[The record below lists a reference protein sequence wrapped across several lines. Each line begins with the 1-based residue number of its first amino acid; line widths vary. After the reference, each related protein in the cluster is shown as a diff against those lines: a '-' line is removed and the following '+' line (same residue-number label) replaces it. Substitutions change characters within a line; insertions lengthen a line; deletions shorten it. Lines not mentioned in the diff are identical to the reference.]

1 MMPRSLFRLAAAW
14 AVAVAASGTLADEIA
29 GQPRVVDVFPAQNW
43 ASLGAE
49 DASASALAEA
59 RVSEAEAPAL
69 ADPIDTAPAPSEP
82 SEPSAPFEIAGE
94 WREQGQR
101 IVVLDGGGRTF
112 LLCGR
117 RCGVRDAVLPG
128 AEIADGYRLK
138 TLRET
143 GPVVMTRDGADVE
156 LSPPSPTP

>member
-1 MMPRSLFRLAAAW
+1 MPRSLFRLAAAW
-14 AVAVAASGTLADEIA
+14 AVAVAAGGSLAGEIA

-49 DASASALAEA
+49 DASAGALAEA
-59 RVSEAEAPAL
+59 GASEAKAPAL
-69 ADPIDTAPAPSEP
+69 ADPIDAAPAPSAP
-82 SEPSAPFEIAGE
+82 PAPFEIAGE

-138 TLRET
+138 ALRET

>member
-1 MMPRSLFRLAAAW
+1 MPRSLFRLTAAW
-14 AVAVAASGTLADEIA
+14 AVALAASGSLAGEIV

-49 DASASALAEA
+49 DASAGASAEA
-59 RVSEAEAPAL
+59 VAPEAEPPAL
-69 ADPIDTAPAPSEP
+69 ADPIDATPVPTAPPM
-82 SEPSAPFEIAGE
+82 PFEIAGE

-128 AEIADGYRLK
+128 TEIADGYRLK

-143 GPVVMTRDGADVE
+143 GPVVVTRDGADVD
-156 LSPPSPTP
+156 LSPPSPAP

>member
-1 MMPRSLFRLAAAW
+1 MMPRSFIRAAAVL
-14 AVAVAASGTLADEIA
+14 AVFAAANCSLAHEIA
-29 GQPRVVDVFPAQNW
+29 GQPSIVDVFPAQNW

-49 DASASALAEA
+49 DAAAGAPPAETA
-59 RVSEAEAPAL
+59 PPEAEPPEL
-69 ADPIDTAPAPSEP
+69 ADPIDVAPVQPM
-82 SEPSAPFEIAGE
+82 PFEIAGE

-128 AEIADGYRLK
+128 GEIIDGYRLK
-138 TLRET
+138 TLRDT
-143 GPVVMTRDGADVE
+143 GPVVMTRDGTDVE
-156 LSPPSPTP
+156 LLPPSPAQ